1 MGDRDNASRVTT
13 KSMSMRQAPNLPLQD
28 MLFLRRLA
36 WALIGAFAVTI
47 LVALFPLRLMDPL
60 WQLRMANT
68 LLATAPFALLG
79 TGVIYLEMK
88 LSPGETAERPSQML
102 RRIQRMSTYV
112 ALGFFLLIPLM
123 LHASWSQLRQADSE
137 TQQTL
142 RSIDRRLNAV
152 RTADSNGALQQLT
165 QGLPQSWQPI
175 SDRSL
180 ESNRRDVLA
189 KLEPQL
195 ARIRTQSQ
203 ERRRSAIEKTL
214 QSLLRDCI
222 VTALYGF
229 AFTGLRETNHF
240 PEDMEV
246 YLPETDI

>member
-1 MGDRDNASRVTT
+1 M
-13 KSMSMRQAPNLPLQD
+13 P
-28 MLFLRRLA
+28 FFERLA
-36 WALIGAFAVTI
+36 WALIGAFAITI

-79 TGVIYLEMK
+79 SGVFYLDTK
-88 LSPGETAERPSQML
+88 LNLGKTSKRSKLML
-102 RRIQRMSTYV
+102 RRIQRISGFV

-152 RTADSNGALQQLT
+152 RTAATNGALQQLT
-165 QGLPQSWQPI
+165 RGLPQSWQPN
-175 SDRSL
+175 SERSL
-180 ESNRRDVLA
+180 EINRRDVLA
-189 KLEPQL
+189 KIEPQL
-195 ARIRTQSQ
+195 ALIQTQSQ
-203 ERRRSAIEKTL
+203 ERRRSAIQKSL
-214 QSLLRDCI
+214 QNLLRDSI
-222 VTALYGF
+222 ATALYGF
-229 AFTGLRETNHF
+229 AFAGLRDTNRF

-246 YLPETDI
+246 YLSGAEDK